1 MPKLTPAE
9 INALTPAE
17 LNQAVAIADGW
28 TTYREKHGG
37 WSVQVWKHPSAPV
50 RQENMPD
57 YTSGALL
64 DRIARE
70 AHIEVCIDYERDT
83 GDYNPFWIAYR
94 GGNHDV
100 SFQSESLTT
109 AIQRAYL
116 YYKQESK

>member
-1 MPKLTPAE
+1 M
-9 INALTPAE
+9 
-17 LNQAVAIADGW
+17 AIADGW
-28 TTYREKHGG
+28 TVRVAGDG
-37 WSVQVWKHPSAPV
+37 VPIWSSKKINDFVL
-50 RQENMPD
+50 RLPD
-57 YTSGALL
+57 YRSGALL